1 MAFKRVG
8 TLAVVESNQPI
19 KYDYVL
25 TFCDYFKM
33 TSRSLGQLRFNN
45 WVRNVCHHPGCATD
59 HRREKTI
66 PGNDAV
72 NKLMWPL
79 ASLLSGVSML
89 VVGVALLTVAIGAQA
104 GSAKYSAL
112 VTGIIMSAYFAGFVY
127 GTYACPK
134 LIRKVGYIRAFAV
147 MASVASAL
155 PVLHALWTNP
165 WFWGVL
171 RFVTGLCIV
180 GLYMV
185 IESWLNVVASSESRG
200 KVFASYMAV
209 SGVSTAIGQWLIL
222 ASDRYGFVPFA
233 LVSILFSF
241 ALIPTTLT
249 TIREPQPTNAPSMS
263 LVRLFTISP
272 IGAIAALGS
281 GLLNGTFFS
290 LGYVFGTGVGFS
302 DSRTATFMAVT
313 ILSGAAFQWPVG
325 HLSDRYD
332 RRWLLF
338 WICVVTAGLAGIGFY
353 LAREYENLLIFLG
366 VLYGGLSFAVY
377 GLSVAHTND
386 LIEPSKVLETTGG
399 LLLLYG
405 IGATV
410 GPTLAGGLMDLMGP
424 EGLMLFFSIVL
435 SLLAGAVWRFA
446 SKQKHSQAPPVRRA
460 DYVMMDASSQAVL
473 QMDPRGEQAD
483 LDFDHRAQK

>member
-1 MAFKRVG
+1 MAFKGVG
-8 TLAVVESNQPI
+8 TVAVVLGNQPI

-25 TFCDYFKM
+25 TFCDYFKLRLR
-33 TSRSLGQLRFNN
+33 TRGELSLNN
-45 WVRNVCHHPGCATD
+45 QVRNVCHHKGHAMD
-59 HRREKTI
+59 RRREKTI
-66 PGNDAV
+66 LGNNTV

-79 ASLLSGVSML
+79 ASLLSGASLL

-209 SGVSTAIGQWLIL
+209 SGVSMAIGQWLIL

-263 LVRLFTISP
+263 LVHLFNISP

-332 RRWLLF
+332 RRRVLF

-386 LIEPSKVLETTGG
+386 LIEPTKVLETTGG

-410 GPTLAGGLMDLMGP
+410 GPTLAGGVMDLMGP

-435 SLLAGAVWRFA
+435 VLLAGAVWRFA
-446 SKQKHSQAPPVRRA
+446 SQQKHSQAPPVRRA

-483 LDFDHRAQK
+483 LDFDHSARK